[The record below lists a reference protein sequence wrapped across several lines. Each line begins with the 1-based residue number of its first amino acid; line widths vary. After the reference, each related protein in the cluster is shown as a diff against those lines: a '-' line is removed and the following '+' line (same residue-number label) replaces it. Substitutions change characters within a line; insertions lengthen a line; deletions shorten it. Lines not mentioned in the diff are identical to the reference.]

1 MSSDSLVWWEKQ
13 TNKKT
18 KMWSKKLQVTFDS
31 GMEAVTWSGAP
42 KDGLGLKCHGDGC
55 TAW

>member
-13 TNKKT
+13 TKKH
-18 KMWSKKLQVTFDS
+18 KMWSNRLQVTFDS

-42 KDGLGLKCHGDGC
+42 KDGLDLKCHADGC